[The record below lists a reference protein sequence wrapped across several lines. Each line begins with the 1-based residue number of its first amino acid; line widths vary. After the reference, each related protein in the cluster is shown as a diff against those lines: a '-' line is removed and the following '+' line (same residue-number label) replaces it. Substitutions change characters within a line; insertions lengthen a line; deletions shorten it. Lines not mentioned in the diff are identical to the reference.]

1 MRFSLFLLAV
11 LMLAFSGCSASS
23 SSSRSL
29 SGVLL
34 TEAQGPGVYESR
46 SALVG
51 TPFPVTVMT
60 LGLPE
65 GICGMGPCS
74 GGEEELTATSAEC
87 DASACSAVVSADATG
102 VPTFTVTPTAAGA
115 TVLHVHLRGT
125 SGRDYS
131 DTLAMTFVAAAH
143 LEVHESLQPILNR
156 VKYADL
162 PGSELTWQITLD
174 SDDGE
179 SLAADASQVEATV
192 EGSAYALGSN
202 SKQDPSYITLDAV
215 QPGTSIVHL
224 GLGAS
229 SRSVAL
235 SVIDASQVTGV
246 EFHPIPAVTVDQRI
260 AQTLEGP
267 DVFSADAVTSL
278 TETTSQGL
286 DGSSAWA
293 VVLHTKSGALAMGG
307 ASLLSVLPKGLASV
321 TTFDDGFFTLRTGG
335 ADATTGTLTGTIGSA
350 VASVPVVLT
359 SN

>member
-1 MRFSLFLLAV
+1 MRFSLFLPV
-11 LMLAFSGCSASS
+11 LMLAFAGCSASS
-23 SSSRSL
+23 SSPRSL

-34 TEAQGPGVYESR
+34 TEAQGPGVYEST

-51 TPFPVTVMT
+51 TPFPVTVRA

-65 GICGMGPCS
+65 GNCGTGPCPG
-74 GGEEELTATSAEC
+74 GGEGLTAISAEC

-131 DTLAMTFVAAAH
+131 DTVAMTFVAAAH
-143 LEVHESLQPILNR
+143 LEVHESLMPILNR

-179 SLAADASQVEATV
+179 SLAADASQLQTAV
-192 EGSAYALGSN
+192 EGGAYALGSN

-215 QPGTSIVHL
+215 QPGTTVVHL
-224 GLGAS
+224 SLGAS
-229 SRSVAL
+229 SRLLSL
-235 SVIDASQVTGV
+235 SVIDASQVTGA
-246 EFHPIPAVTVDQRI
+246 EFHPIPAATVDQAI

-307 ASLLSVLPKGLASV
+307 ASLLSVVPKAFASV

-335 ADATTGTLTGTIGSA
+335 SDAATGTLTGTIGSA
-350 VASVPVVLT
+350 VVAVPIALT